1 MDSDTRPC
9 LLMPSLSLDLAG
21 FYVGH
26 VVHLF
31 GDYAALFATESGLF
45 FRYRQLNVGHHPST
59 ITRSTSIRPLHHLAI
74 IYTSIS
80 RSLRLNISSVER
92 CIYPYS
98 AALLP
103 RQSLISYF
111 SPSLSPDQ
119 LARPSDRGHCM
130 HHRAVN
136 IITTVYCLLTKKIY
150 NSFNEKLNSYSQ
162 CPLTLMIHDT
172 AVLFPR
178 GIAISGKRKKH
189 WFGVCPSVCPILSN
203 VNAAV
208 RVNGP
213 CDSPGGSTD
222 GERGQR
228 TFRTFY
234 PRADTLTTQPR
245 L

>member
-1 MDSDTRPC
+1 
-9 LLMPSLSLDLAG
+9 MPSLSLDLVG

-103 RQSLISYF
+103 RQSLILYF

-150 NSFNEKLNSYSQ
+150 NSLNEKLNSYSQ

-178 GIAISGKRKKH
+178 GIAISGKRKNIGLVSVRLSVPFCLTLMQLLGWMVH
-189 WFGVCPSVCPILSN
+189 VIHQGAVPTANADSVHFGPSIRGPI
-203 VNAAV
+203 
-208 RVNGP
+208 R
-213 CDSPGGSTD
+213 
-222 GERGQR
+222 
-228 TFRTFY
+228 
-234 PRADTLTTQPR
+234 
-245 L
+245 